1 MFLFVGF
8 REEGEGEGREGGER
22 EKERERERN
31 INLLFHVFIH
41 LFLYVSWPGIKHATL
56 VYRVDALTNWAILL
70 GDLLIFQYLR
80 LKKKQP
86 TFRFSAI
93 E

>member
-41 LFLYVSWPGIKHATL
+41 SFVL
-56 VYRVDALTNWAILL
+56 VCVLTWDQTCNL
-70 GDLLIFQYLR
+70 GV
-80 LKKKQP
+80 
-86 TFRFSAI
+86 
-93 E
+93 